1 MDLIVNLMSSDEIY
15 MSRCLQLATNGRG
28 WVSPNPMVGAVVV
41 CDGVII
47 GEGFHREY
55 GKPHAEVNAI
65 NNVVD
70 KSLLSRS
77 TIYVSL
83 EPCSHYGKTP
93 PCSQLIIDSK
103 IPKVVIAT
111 LDPYHEVSGRGVR
124 MLQEAGIEVKI
135 GVLEQEAQGL
145 NKEFFISQTQ
155 QRPYI
160 YLKWAQTSDGFID
173 KKRLKGE
180 PIEPT
185 PISNNETKV
194 LVHKLR
200 AEVDAIMVATNTAM
214 NDNPSLTTRLWFGE
228 NPTRVVLDRTARVP
242 LEYSL
247 FDNTVKTIC
256 FTEVERSKEADEN
269 VEFVNLSFDKNTLTN
284 VLKHLNKCKINSVLV
299 EGGATLLQSF
309 IDMGAWD
316 EAFVEVAHLNFG
328 EGVVAPKISGDVL
341 DRTSIKGSESLHF
354 KNLENYKIL

>member
-1 MDLIVNLMSSDEIY
+1 MSSDEVY
-15 MSRCLQLATNGRG
+15 MKRCLQLAANGCG

-41 CDGVII
+41 CDGIII

-65 NNVVD
+65 NSVSD

-111 LDPYHEVSGRGVR
+111 PDPYHEVSGRGVR
-124 MLQEAGIEVKI
+124 MLKDAGIEVKI
-135 GVLEQEAQGL
+135 GVLEKEAQDL

-155 QRPYI
+155 QRPYV

-173 KKRLKGE
+173 KKRMEGE
-180 PIEPT
+180 PIMPT
-185 PISNNETKV
+185 PISNNETKI

-200 AEVDAIMVATNTAM
+200 SEVDAIMVATNTAV
-214 NDNPSLTTRLWFGE
+214 NDNPSLTTRLWFGK
-228 NPTRVVLDRTARVP
+228 NPTRIVLDRTARVP
-242 LEYSL
+242 LEYKL
-247 FDNTVKTIC
+247 FDNTVRTIC
-256 FTEVERSKEADEN
+256 FTEVNRTLELKEN
-269 VEFVNLSFDKNTLTN
+269 VEFVNLSLEKDTLEN
-284 VLKHLNKCKINSVLV
+284 VLKHLNQCKINSVLI
-299 EGGATLLQSF
+299 EGGAALLQSF

-316 EAFVEVAHLNFG
+316 EAFIEMAHLSFG
-328 EGVVAPKISGDVL
+328 TGVKSPQISGKII
-341 DRTSIKGSESLHF
+341 DRISIKGSESLHL
-354 KNLENYKIL
+354 KNMENYKIL

>member
-1 MDLIVNLMSSDEIY
+1 MSHDEIY
-15 MSRCLQLATNGRG
+15 MNRCLQLASNGRG

-41 CDGVII
+41 CDGAII

-65 NNVVD
+65 SSVVD

-124 MLQEAGIEVKI
+124 MLKDAGIEVEV
-135 GVLEQEAQGL
+135 GVLENDAQEL
-145 NKEFFISQTQ
+145 NKEFFLAQTEH
-155 QRPYI
+155 RPYI
-160 YLKWAQTSDGFID
+160 YLKWAQTADGFID
-173 KKRLKGE
+173 RKRIEGE
-180 PIEPT
+180 PLEPT
-185 PISNNETKV
+185 PISNNETKT

-200 AEVDAIMVATNTAM
+200 SEVNAIMVATNTAV
-214 NDNPSLTTRLWFGE
+214 NDNPSLTTRLWFGK

-242 LEYSL
+242 LDSNL
-247 FDNTVKTIC
+247 FDNEVKTIC
-256 FTEVERSKEADEN
+256 FTELDRKEIDSKENIEIVN
-269 VEFVNLSFDKNTLTN
+269 VPFDKETINRI
-284 VLKHLNKCKINSVLV
+284 LKHLNKAKINSILV
-299 EGGATLLQSF
+299 EGGAALLQSL

-316 EAFVEVAHLNFG
+316 EAFIEVAHSYFD
-328 EGVVAPKISGDVL
+328 EGVKSPQIRGKILES
-341 DRTSIKGSESLHF
+341 TSINGSNSLHI
-354 KNLENYKIL
+354 KNMDNYKIL